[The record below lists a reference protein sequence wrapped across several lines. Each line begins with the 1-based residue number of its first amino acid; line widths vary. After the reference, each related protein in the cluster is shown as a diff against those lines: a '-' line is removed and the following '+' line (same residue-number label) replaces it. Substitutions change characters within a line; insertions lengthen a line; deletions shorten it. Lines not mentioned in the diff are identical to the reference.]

1 MKGMDIHGGCKDETG
16 FTSANSELY
25 PISSV
30 RILTS

>member
-1 MKGMDIHGGCKDETG
+1 MEIRGIGGNCKDETG

-30 RILTS
+30 RTHG